1 MGKREKRRLP
11 QQMPQHNR
19 SIYAAEIDQSEDR
32 PAFPEIISCY
42 SNSLPTRDRP
52 GRAYLMLRL
61 CCSKGRSMDSAA
73 TKRKGRPSREGA
85 PFKISKIA

>member
-42 SNSLPTRDRP
+42 SNSLPTRD
-52 GRAYLMLRL
+52 
-61 CCSKGRSMDSAA
+61 
-73 TKRKGRPSREGA
+73 
-85 PFKISKIA
+85 